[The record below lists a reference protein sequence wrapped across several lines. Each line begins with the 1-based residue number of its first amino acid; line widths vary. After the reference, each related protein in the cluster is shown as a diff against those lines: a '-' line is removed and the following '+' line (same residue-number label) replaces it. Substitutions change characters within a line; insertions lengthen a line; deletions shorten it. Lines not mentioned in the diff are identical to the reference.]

1 MIGAFVLFLVLTIW
15 GMIDGEIYA
24 QEGIILFV
32 LWALLLAGFL
42 LLPGIGM
49 YAVVGIAL
57 IDIYL
62 IIKLV
67 GNPKAF

>member
-24 QEGIILFV
+24 QEGVILFV

-42 LLPGIGM
+42 FLPGIGL